1 MTANQTLCPR
11 PIHRTATPE
20 QLDRLDEVVFKHNE
34 GKTAQI
40 PGNPGMSRWV
50 EVAVTGRLSEY
61 YTLWHIT
68 TGRNGGQTTYVKN
81 VCKDIEGLISFIE
94 GCDFPC
100 RVDVVPSPTVIN
112 GFKSTIN
119 GIPTVPFGKYRGAL
133 LEDVFKSD
141 SQYVL
146 WFAKNFKRDE
156 KGYRDEFGMKESDRA
171 LLNQA
176 QALVELFWK
185 EKTEANR
192 ENCSSQYIGTLK
204 KRMQHSGRVIFCKKM
219 DAKYDGQPVS
229 FKVDLVDESGNLFY
243 IYSKEEMQKDTVFSF
258 VGTPTQH
265 KEVIGRKK
273 TYFNRIAPL

>member
-1 MTANQTLCPR
+1 MTADQVLRPR
-11 PIHRTATPE
+11 PIHRTATIE
-20 QLDRLDEVVFKHNE
+20 QLDRLDEAVDKHNE
-34 GKTAQI
+34 GKTNRI
-40 PGNPGMSRWV
+40 PGNPSMSRWT

-81 VCKDIEGLISFIE
+81 VCKDIEGLIRFIE
-94 GCDFPC
+94 ESDFPC

-119 GIPTVPFGKYRGAL
+119 GVPTMPFGKYRGAL
-133 LEDVFKSD
+133 LEDIFKSD
-141 SQYVL
+141 PQYIL

-156 KGYRDEFGMKESDRA
+156 KGYRDEFSMTERDLT

-185 EKTEANR
+185 EKAEANR
-192 ENCSSQYIGTLK
+192 QTCTSQYIGTLK
-204 KRMQHSGRVIFCKKM
+204 KRMQHSGRVIFCKRM
-219 DAKYDGQPVS
+219 DAYGVEEAS
-229 FKVDLVDESGNLFY
+229 FKVDLVDENGNLFY
-243 IYSKEEMQKDTVFSF
+243 IYSKEEMQKDTVLSF

-265 KEVIGRKK
+265 KEILGRKK
-273 TYFNRIAPL
+273 TYFNRIKPV